1 MTSEHNLSSQ
11 AGSQVAVPR
20 FAGIRLGPGL
30 GVALYAL
37 LVAAAG
43 LSFFGRRFPGRLP
56 EAVERLT
63 PFVFAAFLI
72 CFAIYRFGLAN
83 ARKYPAGKAF
93 FQVGLAVVVFLL
105 LLPSSKPASVPAG
118 TDLDVAL
125 HDPDPRLRALG
136 AEVARY
142 RPEGKNYVP
151 ALVEALSDPDPSV
164 RAQAHASLVRLT
176 GVDLGAPESPGAV
189 EAWRR
194 RYP

>member
-1 MTSEHNLSSQ
+1 MIPEDNLSSQ

-20 FAGIRLGPGL
+20 VAGIRLGPGL
-30 GVALYAL
+30 GVGLYAL
-37 LVAAAG
+37 LVAAAA
-43 LSFFGRRFPGRLP
+43 LSFFGRRFPGSLP

-63 PFVFAAFLI
+63 PFVFGAFLV
-72 CFAIYRFGLAN
+72 CFAVYRFGLAN
-83 ARKYPAGKAF
+83 VGKYPAGKAF

-105 LLPSSKPASVPAG
+105 LLPSSRPVSAPAG
-118 TDLDVAL
+118 TGLGEAL
-125 HDPDPRLRALG
+125 QDADPRLRALG

-142 RPEGKNYVP
+142 RPEGKAYVP

-176 GVDLGAPESPGAV
+176 GVDLGAPDAPGAL

>member
-1 MTSEHNLSSQ
+1 MTREDNLSSQ
-11 AGSQVAVPR
+11 AGSQVVVPR
-20 FAGIRLGPGL
+20 IAGIRLGPGL

-37 LVAAAG
+37 LVAAAA

-56 EAVERLT
+56 EEVERVT
-63 PFVFAAFLI
+63 PFVFGAFLI

-105 LLPSSKPASVPAG
+105 LLPSSRPASVPAG
-118 TDLDVAL
+118 TGLEEAL
-125 HDPDPRLRALG
+125 HDLDPRVRALG

-142 RPEGKNYVP
+142 RPEGKHYVP

-164 RAQAHASLVRLT
+164 RAQAYASLVRLT
-176 GVDLGAPESPGAV
+176 GVDLGNPEVAGSI